1 MKRII
6 LSALLLSMFALSCQT
21 EKAAT
26 DSAPSQNK
34 RQGWDGTALYGDV
47 ESVVVKSREDGND
60 SYTTRKY
67 MFNQRGDVYE
77 VSTYNAS
84 GRLIPETIYRY
95 DENGKMV
102 EKQLHYNGAL
112 AKRVFFR
119 YDAEGN
125 NTEVNELD
133 ARGKL
138 LRKLN
143 YIYVEGRIVK
153 MIADVRI
160 NNERYDYPFVYDS
173 RGNLIEGTEY
183 DTPRDD
189 EFSGCFETHKY
200 LYDANGKVIKDCYN
214 RLDAVEGGD
223 IEVTYT
229 YDDKGRKIKKRTIV
243 DYVFLDEYIEIF
255 KYDDAGKLIE
265 VEEFYSSSDYPG
277 KLTKYTKFYKYD
289 SMGNEIEVVESGRN
303 GAKSE
308 VVRSSQITYRRE

>member
-1 MKRII
+1 MKRIV
-6 LSALLLSMFALSCQT
+6 LSALFLSMFALSCQT
-21 EKAAT
+21 EKATA
-26 DSAPSQNK
+26 DAAPLQNK
-34 RQGWDGTALYGDV
+34 RQGWNGATLYGDV

-102 EKQLHYNGAL
+102 EKQLHYEGAL
-112 AKRVFFR
+112 CKRVLFR

-133 ARGKL
+133 AHGKL

-153 MIADVRI
+153 MIADIRI
-160 NNERYDYPFVYDS
+160 NNSRCEFPFAYDS

-183 DTPRDD
+183 ATPLDD
-189 EFSGCFETHKY
+189 EFQSGFISHEYAYDLNGNVTKDEFEW
-200 LYDANGKVIKDCYN
+200 DDN
-214 RLDAVEGGD
+214 VEGAAVD
-223 IEVTYT
+223 VAYV
-229 YDDKGRKIKKRTIV
+229 YDDKGRKIKEKTIV
-243 DYVFLDEYIEIF
+243 DTGEPFWTVQIF
-255 KYDDAGKLIE
+255 KYDEADRVIE
-265 VEEFYSSSDYPG
+265 VETFYSSNNE
-277 KLTKYTKFYKYD
+277 LTKYTKFYKYD
-289 SMGNEIEVVESGRN
+289 SVGNEIEVVEFGRN

-308 VVRSSQITYRRE
+308 VVRNSQITYRRV